1 MKNRKI
7 GPILFEVF
15 MIMLALAYI
24 YPIVLIILN
33 SFKTNRDL
41 MLNVLAL
48 PQKWIIT
55 NYIYVWNYM
64 GYPRLFVN
72 TVVIT
77 VIGVFGIVLF
87 SSMAAYILSR
97 RKSKLN
103 WVIYLFCIAPML
115 VPFQT
120 IMITLLK
127 SAKFL
132 NLTKSDWGL
141 GIQYWGF
148 GIPMAVFL
156 FSGFISTIPKE
167 IDESAMV
174 DGASSIRIFFSII
187 FPLLKPIISTVIVL
201 DVMWIW
207 NDFLLPLL
215 MVNSDNSTRTLTLA
229 AYTFLG
235 TYVTD
240 WQYSMSALVLAVFPS
255 IIFFIFMQKNIVKG
269 ITAGAVKG

>member
-240 WQYSMSALVLAVFPS
+240 WQYSMSALILAVFPS